1 MPRGFAG
8 VKEASAAIEA
18 KRGGGGMS
26 ALWFRLAPDQTTT
39 VRFLEQGDDIA
50 WAQCHEIP
58 VPGRN
63 WGRDVPCLDQQKDG
77 TPCPGC
83 EADLP
88 RKFKG
93 YINVIWDEA
102 PVFKRDGAGKMVKDT
117 QGDPV
122 VVGTK
127 PQVAIWSSGIRLFE
141 DLMEADA
148 NYRGLRSRRF
158 KVKRTGTGF
167 DTKYRLNPE
176 DVDSGP
182 QSLSNAEQELE
193 KAKYDL
199 NDHILP
205 GSYQDFEAEMR
216 GENPRQ
222 AAQQQQ
228 QQGQTDGAGRDVN
241 PFLRNRPAA

>member
-8 VKEASAAIEA
+8 VREASAAIEA
-18 KRGGGGMS
+18 KRGGGGIS
-26 ALWFRLAPDQTTT
+26 ALWFRVAPEQTTV
-39 VRFLEQGDDIA
+39 VRFLEQGDDVA
-50 WAQCHEIP
+50 YAMCHEVP
-58 VPGRN
+58 VPGRQ
-63 WGRDVPCLDQQKDG
+63 WGRDVPCLDQEKDG

-88 RKFKG
+88 RRFKG

-122 VVGTK
+122 IVGTK

-141 DLMEADA
+141 DLEEVDA
-148 NYRGLRSRRF
+148 NYRGLRSRKF

-167 DTKYRLNPE
+167 DTKYRIAPA
-176 DVDSGP
+176 DVDAGP
-182 QSLSNAEQELE
+182 QPLSAEEQELE

-199 NDHILP
+199 NEHIQP
-205 GSYQDFEAEMR
+205 GTYEEFQAEMR
-216 GENPRQ
+216 GENSRQ
-222 AAQQQQ
+222 ASPQ
-228 QQGQTDGAGRDVN
+228 QQGAPQQSGGRDLN